1 MDAKR
6 PLSFCDLP
14 EITED
19 ALENELKEKGVA
31 EDIGP
36 FHKQYRCIFGWVAQT
51 AYV

>member
-19 ALENELKEKGVA
+19 ALENELEKGVA